1 VTAFLQL
8 ESVSKWYGQVIA
20 LNGIDCRSDVT
31 ILGLLGPNG
40 AGKSSLLKLLVGL
53 ARPSRGRVR
62 VFGQEPWRNRRLL
75 ADLGYCPEHHR
86 LYEGLTALQFVTL
99 LLQLNGYRAAQARQ
113 LAEAALERVELVG
126 KRQAP
131 LATLSHGMRQRVKLA
146 QAVAHQPCWL
156 ALDEPLTG
164 MDPLGRSLTIELV
177 RQLADQGV
185 RVIVSSH
192 VLHELEAL
200 TSDILLLHRGQLLAQ
215 GPVARIRELIDEHPH
230 RILLK
235 CRQTRRLG
243 QRLAGYQYVR
253 RLEFDSGSLV
263 VETDRPDE
271 FYTLIGELAAGDDF
285 VIEAMMSLD
294 DNLEAVFRYLVK

>member
-1 VTAFLQL
+1 MVEFLQL

-20 LNGIDCRSDVT
+20 LNGVDCRSDVA

-62 VFGQEPWRNRRLL
+62 VFGQAPWRNRRLL
-75 ADLGYCPEHHR
+75 AELGYCPEHHR
-86 LYEGLTALQFVTL
+86 LYEDLTAWQFVTL
-99 LLQLNGYRAAQARQ
+99 LLQLNGYRQFAARR
-113 LAEAALERVELVG
+113 LAEAALERVEMTDKL
-126 KRQAP
+126 QAP

-146 QAVAHQPCWL
+146 QAIAHQPRWL
-156 ALDEPLTG
+156 VLDEPLSG

-177 RQLADQGV
+177 RQSAGQGV
-185 RVIVSSH
+185 RVVVSSH

-200 TSDILLLHRGQLLAQ
+200 TSDILLLHRGQMLAQ

-235 CRQTRRLG
+235 CRQARRLG
-243 QRLAGYQYVR
+243 QYLAGYQYVR
-253 RLEFDSGSLV
+253 RLEFDSGNLV

-271 FYTLIGELAAGDDF
+271 FYTLIGEVAAGDDF